1 MVQRFI
7 CLVVLLFLGMMPFC
21 LNINDCECV
30 VQKDGVRQEV
40 IHNDY
45 DGDCS
50 ELNVSKSTEEI
61 VYCQ

>member
-1 MVQRFI
+1 
-7 CLVVLLFLGMMPFC
+7 MMPSC